1 MMPARDAPCLQTK
14 NPGGLTV
21 QADPDPGKACHM
33 FKRIGRTGFEGVA
46 VDTMDITMALR
57 QYLGKPVEDRAR
69 LTSLYNVSVR
79 WKPEAPLRADRAL
92 QNLEPQADENDPDIY
107 TALREQLGLRLTIER
122 APIEMLVVESA
133 ELPTEN

>member
-1 MMPARDAPCLQTK
+1 
-14 NPGGLTV
+14 
-21 QADPDPGKACHM
+21 M